1 MQNELMGASD
11 MVERGGSAAEESA
24 DDSKLRLEKQKE
36 RTLRLKEK
44 IRRRKERGKV
54 LKSLL
59 TPKAI
64 FGVSIGLVIVLVL
77 CFVVFNPLGTSE
89 EETKYLSSA
98 ELEKIVNVSK
108 LSTAEY
114 VYNGIAEIANDEGEI
129 TQRIKYDATVR
140 AGIDME
146 EVSFDIDNDAMT
158 VTPVLPDIT
167 IDDPELDVSSFDYMP
182 SDPDME
188 LPAIIS
194 VASQDAL
201 SEVESSGGI
210 YQTAEANLRSAIKA
224 LTLPIISKY
233 GYELT
238 WDDEG
243 KGKGVDGAKESEM
256 GSGNIAEKEG
266 ADE

>member
-1 MQNELMGASD
+1 MFK
-11 MVERGGSAAEESA
+11 RGGSATEGSA
-24 DDSKLRLEKQKE
+24 DDAKLRLEKQKE
-36 RTLRLKEK
+36 KNRRLNEK

-54 LKSLL
+54 LNALL
-59 TPKAI
+59 TPK
-64 FGVSIGLVIVLVL
+64 VIVGVPAGIVIALVL
-77 CFVVFNPLGTSE
+77 YLAVLKPMGTSE
-89 EETKYLSSA
+89 EKAEYLSSA

-114 VYNGIAEIANDEGEI
+114 VYNGIAEVANDEGEI

-146 EVSFDIDNDAMT
+146 DISFDIDNDAMT
-158 VTPVLPDIT
+158 VTPILPDIT

-188 LPAIIS
+188 LPEIIS
-194 VASQDAL
+194 IASQDAL
-201 SEVESSGGI
+201 SEVEESGGI
-210 YQTAEANLRSAIKA
+210 FQTAETNLRSAIKA

-238 WDDEG
+238 WGDEG
-243 KGKGVDGAKESEM
+243 KDKGVSEAKELEM
-256 GSGNIAEKEG
+256 GSDSAAEKGG

>member
-1 MQNELMGASD
+1 MLK
-11 MVERGGSAAEESA
+11 RGGSAVEEST
-24 DDSKLRLEKQKE
+24 DDAKFRLEKQKE
-36 RTLRLKEK
+36 KNLLLKEK

-54 LKSLL
+54 LNALL
-59 TPKAI
+59 TPK
-64 FGVSIGLVIVLVL
+64 VIVGVPAGIAIALVL
-77 CFVVFNPLGTSE
+77 YFAVLKPLGTSE
-89 EETKYLSSA
+89 EKTEYLSTA

-114 VYNGIAEIANDEGEI
+114 VYNGIAEVTNDEGEI

-146 EVSFDIDNDAMT
+146 DVSFDIDNDAMT
-158 VTPVLPDIT
+158 VTPVLPDIS

-182 SDPDME
+182 SNPDME
-188 LPAIIS
+188 LPEIIS
-194 VASQDAL
+194 IAGQDAL
-201 SEVESSGGI
+201 SEVEESGGI
-210 YQTAEANLRSAIKA
+210 YQTAETNLRSAIKA

-238 WDDEG
+238 WNNEAEDKDVSE
-243 KGKGVDGAKESEM
+243 AKEPETGPDSA
-256 GSGNIAEKEG
+256 AEKEG